1 MNNEKNDVSSCNDF
15 LNYVEIF
22 GKFAMR
28 DWSGG
33 KEMIFIL
40 QRVFIIFYIYF
51 LYLGL

>member
-1 MNNEKNDVSSCNDF
+1 MNNEKNDVSSCNEF

-40 QRVFIIFYIYF
+40 QRFFIIFYIYISYF
-51 LYLGL
+51 